1 MTAKRKPKAQP
12 QRGILAGRIGAV
24 HVERGGV
31 SIQVVDVPAA
41 HAVSVAV
48 AILRAL
54 KAHEAEFPALLPPQ
68 EVVQIGGYTPVPVD
82 DDGTYARRVG
92 FEAS

>member
-1 MTAKRKPKAQP
+1 MSKLLSVRELHMKMAEVESAKATA
-12 QRGILAGRIGAV
+12 
-24 HVERGGV
+24 
-31 SIQVVDVPAA
+31 
-41 HAVSVAV
+41 
-48 AILRAL
+48 AL